1 MARVEGFEPS
11 ARWFGSSRSAN
22 WNYTRMYLR
31 TLDGT
36 RTRSICRER
45 AVSLAIPPRGRI
57 QITISGI
64 DIHVKVFTSGL
75 VVITL
80 SSGEGARGSTEAT
93 SGTDPA
99 GTLRG

>member
-64 DIHVKVFTSGL
+64 DIHVKVFNVRARCNHIIEWGRSQ
-75 VVITL
+75 
-80 SSGEGARGSTEAT
+80 GEH
-93 SGTDPA
+93 
-99 GTLRG
+99 